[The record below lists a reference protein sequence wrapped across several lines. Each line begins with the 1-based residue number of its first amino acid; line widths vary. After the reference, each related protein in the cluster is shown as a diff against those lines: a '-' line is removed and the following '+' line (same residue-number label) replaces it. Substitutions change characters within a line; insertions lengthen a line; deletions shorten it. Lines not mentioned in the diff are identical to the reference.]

1 MTEKTFDN
9 TNHGALF
16 RNDEKR
22 DEKDRDYAGTL
33 NVDGK
38 EYWVSGWAR
47 TPKKGGQKFLS
58 LSIKPK
64 DAPQTVDNKPKA
76 KEAAAAPFDDTIGF

>member
-1 MTEKTFDN
+1 MADKNFDN

-64 DAPQTVDNKPKA
+64 DAPAEKAKPK
-76 KEAAAAPFDDTIGF
+76 ESAAAPFDDGISF